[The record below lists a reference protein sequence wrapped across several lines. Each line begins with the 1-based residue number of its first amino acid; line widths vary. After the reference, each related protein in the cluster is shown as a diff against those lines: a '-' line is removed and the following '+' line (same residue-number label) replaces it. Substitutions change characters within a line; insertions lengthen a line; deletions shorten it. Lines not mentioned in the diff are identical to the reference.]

1 MNMKDRASININYKK
16 TTRNKNKTK
25 KEYKKY
31 SNKNLIKKIKK
42 YTVY

>member
-1 MNMKDRASININYKK
+1 MNMKDRAIINISYKQ
-16 TTRNKNKTK
+16 TTRNKTK